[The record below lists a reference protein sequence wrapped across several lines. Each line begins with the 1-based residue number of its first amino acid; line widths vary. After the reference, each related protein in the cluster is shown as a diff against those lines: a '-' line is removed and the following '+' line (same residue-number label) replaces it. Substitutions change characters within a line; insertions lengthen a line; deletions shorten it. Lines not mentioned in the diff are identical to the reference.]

1 MPITYSLPPA
11 HRPQEPANILKR
23 RVPSV
28 ARQPGLLPA
37 DPWPMPLTSDAKAAM
52 EQVASVIRPVSI
64 TVPLHPSAARVKFLS
79 AAAAAA
85 TAAAAT
91 R

>member
-1 MPITYSLPPA
+1 
-11 HRPQEPANILKR
+11 
-23 RVPSV
+23 
-28 ARQPGLLPA
+28 
-37 DPWPMPLTSDAKAAM
+37 MPLTSDAKAAM

-64 TVPLHPSAARVKFLS
+64 TVPLHPSAARVKFRS